1 MTGSVLFYVQHLL
14 GIGHLRRALHLVEGM
29 ARAGLDVTLVSGGE
43 PLPELAGAAARVVQ
57 LAPVRAA
64 DATFKNLV
72 GGDGRP
78 LDDELRAARRQALEA
93 AFAAAAPDAVL
104 VEAFPF
110 GRRAFRFELEPL
122 IAAAR
127 ARRPR
132 ALVLCSLRDIVVAPE
147 DDRRREWIV
156 ERVRADF
163 DAVLVHGDPNLIPL
177 QASFPLAP
185 AIADRLV
192 YTGYVAPPDRP
203 PEDAAIAAARAGAG
217 EVLVSA
223 GGGAVG
229 GVLLRAALLARRGGC
244 LADAGWRLLA
254 GPNLPAPEF
263 AALTAD
269 LPAGVVVERYRPDLP
284 QMLRRCRVSVSQAG
298 YNTVLDILAAGAP
311 AVLVPFAEERETE
324 QTLRAEYLA
333 ARGAVTMVPPAALS
347 PERLAAAIV
356 RAAERH
362 PAALQIDMGGARRTA
377 LAIAR
382 MLSERTKSGADRKFA
397 TPPSDYRTGW

>member
-254 GPNLPAPEF
+254 GLNLPAPEF

-324 QTLRAEYLA
+324 QTLRAQYLA

-356 RAAERH
+356 RAAERR